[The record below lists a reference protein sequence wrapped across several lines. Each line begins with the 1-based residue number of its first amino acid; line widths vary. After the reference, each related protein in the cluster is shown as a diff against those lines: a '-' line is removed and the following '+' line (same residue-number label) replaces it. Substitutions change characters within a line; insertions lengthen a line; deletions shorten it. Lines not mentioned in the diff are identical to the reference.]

1 MPSPG
6 GSCPPRPPMTTPLL
20 SFLSDFERA
29 LASDDPSPDGGSWVA
44 TRAVNYHLG
53 LARLDLHVRQADGLV
68 PRGQVLL
75 QGHRLADGTPC
86 LKASLT
92 WASNQAAVV
101 RSIFTRP
108 DVDWTREARKVAA
121 EWMAGPTSTEEAA
134 TPAALALQASG

>member
-1 MPSPG
+1 
-6 GSCPPRPPMTTPLL
+6 MTTPLL
-20 SFLSDFERA
+20 SFLSAFENA
-29 LASDDPSPDGGSWVA
+29 LACDDPNPDGGSWVA

-53 LARLDLHVRQADGLV
+53 IARLELHVRQSEGLA

-92 WASNQAAVV
+92 WASSPAAVV

-108 DVDWTREARKVAA
+108 DVDWTREARKIAS
-121 EWMAGPTSTEEAA
+121 EWMAGPAATEEAA
-134 TPAALALQASG
+134 IPAAPPLAYQASG